1 MRIDGG
7 SGYLQSGAASRFD
20 VTPDEGGRTVQ
31 SASNEAADVGRHV
44 NYHDGAT
51 AVRSSGYRPPLRSA
65 QPYEVVSHHRTL
77 QNAVAPRA
85 GQPNPNLHLPDS
97 ELVKALKASFPTLKE
112 LHEK

>member
-1 MRIDGG
+1 
-7 SGYLQSGAASRFD
+7 
-20 VTPDEGGRTVQ
+20 
-31 SASNEAADVGRHV
+31 
-44 NYHDGAT
+44 
-51 AVRSSGYRPPLRSA
+51 LRSA
-65 QPYEVVSHHRTL
+65 QPYEVVPHHRTL